1 MRVPLDWTER
11 QFAAMGRP
19 DARELALQVVAR
31 YQGTALLT
39 SAFRD
44 PDLMTAEA
52 ARVARWI
59 DALDLVL
66 TASPAPPGRAAPP
79 FPRNRGWN

>member
-1 MRVPLDWTER
+1 MREPVEWAER

-19 DARELALQVVAR
+19 DARDLAVQVIAR

-44 PDLMTAEA
+44 PGLMEAEA
-52 ARVARWI
+52 RRVAQWI
-59 DALDLVL
+59 STLD
-66 TASPAPPGRAAPP
+66 
-79 FPRNRGWN
+79 